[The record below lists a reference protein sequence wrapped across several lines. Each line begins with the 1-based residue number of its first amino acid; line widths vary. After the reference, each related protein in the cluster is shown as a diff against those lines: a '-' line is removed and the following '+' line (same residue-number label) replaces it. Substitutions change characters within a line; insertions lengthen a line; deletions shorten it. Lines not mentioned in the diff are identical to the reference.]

1 MTTQTAAARRER
13 PLNTDEIVRAAL
25 ELADADGLDAVT
37 MRAVGARLGA
47 AAMSLYRH
55 IPNKDALLE
64 QMADLVFAELPHPN
78 PEGRWQD
85 EMTAFWTA
93 FHDLLLEHPAIAYV
107 LVDIPLAGSE
117 LAQRG
122 EEVLAA
128 LLRGGLDDAS
138 AAEALIG
145 LTWYTV
151 GGALYSIGRS
161 DPKQTS
167 LGVKLAQLPQEQYP
181 SVYRAVPHWIADTT
195 RGYFVSGLAHLIRGY
210 EPR

>member
-1 MTTQTAAARRER
+1 
-13 PLNTDEIVRAAL
+13 
-25 ELADADGLDAVT
+25 
-37 MRAVGARLGA
+37 
-47 AAMSLYRH
+47 MSLYRH
-55 IPNKDALLE
+55 VPNKDALLE
-64 QMADLVFAELPHPN
+64 QMADLVFGERLSPN
-78 PEGRWQD
+78 PGGRWQD
-85 EMTAFWTA
+85 EMAAFWTA

-117 LAQRG
+117 LALRG
-122 EEVLAA
+122 EEVLAT

-167 LGVKLAQLPQEQYP
+167 SRGEARTATAGAVPVGVPRGPALDLRHDQGLLRQRPRTPDPRLRATLTP
-181 SVYRAVPHWIADTT
+181 SVRCLTVRVRYAHGPHPP
-195 RGYFVSGLAHLIRGY
+195 S
-210 EPR
+210 